1 MKRGPH
7 SDIGSRAAFSGEA
20 DHHSPQRLKTG
31 VPLYRAILLTAVLLV
46 LSSPAKAAELSP
58 VSVTI
63 LNGEIRAGSSV
74 SLDPRMVEEIREG
87 LSKEFIYYIDLFRVW
102 DVWPNEF
109 IAGRKIVKEIKSD
122 PIKRQHIAVSNDGAV
137 RIEKRFKDAE
147 SMIAWT
153 MTIGDIGLAS
163 VNNLDRGSY
172 FVKVTVESKIRK
184 LPPVI
189 GYLLFFVPEKEFSMS
204 RNSQVF
210 HVQGKREGK

>member
-1 MKRGPH
+1 MKRSPH
-7 SDIGSRAAFSGEA
+7 SDIGFPAAFSGEA

-31 VPLYRAILLTAVLLV
+31 VPLFRAILLTAVLLV
-46 LSSPAKAAELSP
+46 TSVPAEAAELSP

-63 LNGEIRAGSSV
+63 LNGEIRAGCSV
-74 SLDPRMVEEIREG
+74 SPDPPMIEQIREG
-87 LSKEFIYYIDLFRVW
+87 LSKELIYYIDLFRVW
-102 DVWPNEF
+102 DIWPDEF
-109 IAGRKIVKEIKSD
+109 IAGRKIVKVIKSD
-122 PIKRQHIAVSNDGAV
+122 PIKRQHVAVSNDGTV

-153 MTIGDIGLAS
+153 MTIDDISLAS
-163 VNNLDRGSY
+163 MKNLDKGSY

-189 GYLLFFVPEKEFSMS
+189 GYLLFFVPEKEFSIS

-210 HVQGKREGK
+210 HVQGRREGK